1 MKARTLLLVLLVL
14 VMPLA
19 AGCGTLGTMWFD
31 RATMYADTR
40 ILAKDGFT
48 NRSPQWAYEG
58 EPVTFDFAPDFDVT
72 DYAVFYL
79 PDGSRRYAGRL
90 ETVDTTPYFRAIG
103 GFTAGREPRTYTVE
117 AVGFNVRQQND
128 WYYDK
133 DKKQWVYHLTQGD
146 QQDYKTGSAR
156 MKIICYR
163 VELDMPFSPGS
174 RRVTDVVIIIIKGD
188 GIRVERR
195 LKIGDEPGLEIIG
208 PDSQGRYS
216 ARYVPKCNE
225 VNRVGKTDVE
235 LRLTFAD
242 GTQQVIR
249 QEIDTP

>member
-1 MKARTLLLVLLVL
+1 MKARSLLLFLLLLV
-14 VMPLA
+14 MPPA
-19 AGCGTLGTMWFD
+19 TGCSILGTMWFD

-40 ILAKDGFT
+40 TLANDGFT
-48 NRSPQWAYEG
+48 NRSPQRAYEG
-58 EPVTFDFAPDFDVT
+58 EQVTFDFAPDYDVS

-79 PDGSRRYAGRL
+79 PGGSRRYVDRL
-90 ETVDTTPYFRAIG
+90 DTGDTPPYFRAIG
-103 GFTAGREPRTYTVE
+103 SFKAGREPRTYTVE
-117 AVGFNVRQQND
+117 AIGFNVRGQND

-146 QQDYKTGSAR
+146 QQDFKVGSAL

-163 VELDMPFSPGS
+163 VELDMHFSPGS
-174 RRVTDVVIIIIKGD
+174 RRVTDIVMIIIKGD
-188 GIRVERR
+188 GTRVERR

-208 PDSQGRYS
+208 PDFQGEYR
-216 ARYVPKCNE
+216 ARYVPRYSE
-225 VNRVGKTDVE
+225 VNRVGETDVE

-242 GTQQVIR
+242 GTQEVIR